1 MNSRA
6 LFYPSIDIP
15 NEEWL
20 KTAYLF
26 WDEIDTI
33 VPESLSGRA
42 YNNYWTQYLEGEG
55 FLRPFLINSD
65 SPIVRGLAGKVTR
78 YAKTEEGMLCL
89 SQAVSVDTNPY
100 TDDRSSFYLHN
111 DKLPFVVQ
119 QLVANQIEDGWLK
132 VSSNFADFY
141 MTVLANEIANRHSF
155 SLLTD
160 SFSLSGL
167 SSRFS
172 EDSAAGFKF
181 LSGNNLSGVCQNMLV
196 KMVIDGIKVNPV
208 TSFDDLRLFKE
219 SHRDELRRF
228 RIGLDEMTNTVF
240 PEAISVDG
248 MRQIVKDIY
257 DQRVVQAYNDLKASL
272 RGSHISFFSGLSSI
286 AYSGITTTALDM
298 IPTLGEPIK
307 FSIGAG
313 VFFAVKWLAEYRGR
327 VAIKR
332 NNKMSYLLSINKELA
347 SHN

>member
-1 MNSRA
+1 
-6 LFYPSIDIP
+6 
-15 NEEWL
+15 
-20 KTAYLF
+20 
-26 WDEIDTI
+26 
-33 VPESLSGRA
+33 
-42 YNNYWTQYLEGEG
+42 
-55 FLRPFLINSD
+55 
-65 SPIVRGLAGKVTR
+65 
-78 YAKTEEGMLCL
+78 MLCL

-160 SFSLSGL
+160 S
-167 SSRFS
+167 
-172 EDSAAGFKF
+172 AGFKF

-313 VFFAVKWLAEYRGR
+313 VFFAVKWLTEYRGR